1 MLLKQVILRLWAA
14 AKKQVE
20 EEEVGADVK
29 ESVSNQVQASP
40 SSSKKKNKKKKK
52 KKPNDKDHGGHSES
66 EYCIV
71 GFINIK
77 CTLANE

>member
-20 EEEVGADVK
+20 EEKVGTDVK
-29 ESVSNQVQASP
+29 ESVPNQVQAS
-40 SSSKKKNKKKKK
+40 SSSPKKNKKK
-52 KKPNDKDHGGHSES
+52 KKPNDKGHGGHSES

-77 CTLANE
+77 CTLANV